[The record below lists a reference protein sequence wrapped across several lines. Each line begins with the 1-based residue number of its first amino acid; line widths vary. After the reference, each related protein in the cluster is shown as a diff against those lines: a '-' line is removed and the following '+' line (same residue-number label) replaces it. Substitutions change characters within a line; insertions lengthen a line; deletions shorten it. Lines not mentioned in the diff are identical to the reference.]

1 MLNKKIEDKIEHH
14 LLSAAKLLKQLKRDD
29 LASDIEAA
37 AHAIEKEFEEE
48 DNEYKMKYGF
58 SHREIEL

>member
-14 LLSAAKLLKQLKRDD
+14 LLSATKLLKQLKRDD

-37 AHAIEKEFEEE
+37 GHAIEKEFEEE

>member
-14 LLSAAKLLKQLKRDD
+14 LLSATKQLKQLKRDD

-37 AHAIEKEFEEE
+37 AHAI
-48 DNEYKMKYGF
+48 
-58 SHREIEL
+58 